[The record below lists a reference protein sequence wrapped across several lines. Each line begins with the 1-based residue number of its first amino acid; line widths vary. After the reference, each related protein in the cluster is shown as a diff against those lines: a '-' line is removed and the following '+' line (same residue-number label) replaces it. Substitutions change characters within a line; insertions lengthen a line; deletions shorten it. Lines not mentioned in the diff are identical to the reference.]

1 MARRRSVSNWGLS
14 TTGCLQAITAGRC
27 TPLGKARRLP
37 IEVRGVFHPWA
48 QWNLNPKTCMFNTV
62 RCHFSQAP
70 PGRIAVYRPP
80 DNDGIAVY
88 RPPVS
93 APVSGPLALPSGN
106 SLIPSQPRTSVAGF
120 QPGSPILLAARESV
134 MPRFPIKS
142 RPSKLEPTQ
151 RLKIGQSARP
161 VGAACPHLLPAW
173 DWEIR
178 RARICPRDERASFD
192 SRHWARSASDEISM
206 EEPGFGII

>member
-120 QPGSPILLAARESV
+120 QPGSPILLAARESE

-151 RLKIGQSARP
+151 CLKMANPTARQGRRVHISSQPGIGRY
-161 VGAACPHLLPAW
+161 G
-173 DWEIR
+173 
-178 RARICPRDERASFD
+178 
-192 SRHWARSASDEISM
+192 
-206 EEPGFGII
+206 